1 MTGAAWIKKVKE
13 WRLRRHSFT
22 PTPQNMGRHREEPT
36 EGRRRGD
43 PLMLC
48 SAFIIPLINDGA
60 IQSATIDRHF
70 LTAGAIPMAFVTAH
84 TFHKQLHW

>member
-1 MTGAAWIKKVKE
+1 MTGAAWIKKGE
-13 WRLRRHSFT
+13 GLAAQPPILHHT
-22 PTPQNMGRHREEPT
+22 PPYKARHREEPT
-36 EGRRRGD
+36 EERRRGD